1 MEKNQNKKLV
11 ITGLLISMSIIISYL
26 NPMIPIA
33 GIQGMRISFSS
44 YVSVIPAFLF
54 GPVYGGISMGL
65 IDVLSFLI
73 RPEGAYM
80 PLLTL
85 TAVLK
90 GVLIGAMYLWS
101 KKGSLKILKNDYLKV
116 FFCLFP
122 VNVLITT
129 INTKLI
135 MMLYSINKA
144 FIVFYTPRIIEE
156 LINIFIQSYIVYY
169 LLKLSRK
176 LIK

>member
-11 ITGLLISMSIIISYL
+11 VTGLLIAMSIVISYL

-44 YVSVIPAFLF
+44 YISVIPAFLF
-54 GPVYGGISMGL
+54 GPVYGGISMGI

-85 TAVLK
+85 TAVFK
-90 GVLIGAMYLWS
+90 GVLIGVVYLWS
-101 KKGSLKILKNDYLKV
+101 KKSALKHNYIKV
-116 FFCLFP
+116 FVSLFP
-122 VNVLITT
+122 ANVLVTT

-144 FIVFYTPRIIEE
+144 FIAFYTPRIIEE

-169 LLKLSRK
+169 LLKLSQK

>member
-1 MEKNQNKKLV
+1 
-11 ITGLLISMSIIISYL
+11 MSIIISYL
-26 NPMIPIA
+26 NPIIPIA
-33 GIQGMRISFSS
+33 GIPGMRISFSS
-44 YVSVIPAFLF
+44 YISVIPAFLF

-65 IDVLSFLI
+65 IDVLSYFLV
-73 RPEGAYM
+73 RPEGGYM

-85 TAVLK
+85 TAILK

-101 KKGSLKILKNDYLKV
+101 KKSSLKILKNDYVKV
-116 FFCLFP
+116 FSCLFP

-135 MMLYSINKA
+135 MMLYSISKA

-156 LINIFIQSYIVYY
+156 VINIFIQSYIVYY